1 MGWGEVRAPSA
12 LSSSPSSLLP
22 TQDLG
27 GSTLR
32 SSHNQKISPSSF
44 HDLETILCL
53 SANVP
58 GLSDVH
64 PSQSRESAGSGVITG
79 THHCIRR
86 AICSGHREKRPQ
98 GMEDHTVPGATHS
111 CPSAAWPPRVPMQP
125 AVRLLSR
132 THVHMS
138 LGQQTRCADVKL
150 NVFSPTAL
158 LPIEKEKGR

>member
-1 MGWGEVRAPSA
+1 MGRGEVRAPSA

-27 GSTLR
+27 GSTIR

-53 SANVP
+53 SANVL

-79 THHCIRR
+79 THHRIRR
-86 AICSGHREKRPQ
+86 AICSGHRKDPKARS
-98 GMEDHTVPGATHS
+98 TT
-111 CPSAAWPPRVPMQP
+111 
-125 AVRLLSR
+125 L
-132 THVHMS
+132 S
-138 LGQQTRCADVKL
+138 LGPHTL
-150 NVFSPTAL
+150 AL
-158 LPIEKEKGR
+158 LLPDHPGYPCNLQSNC